1 MAYVNAACAGHML
14 LVLVLAANSA
24 RFPILLSYMPA
35 RSYALN
41 PQLMN
46 MVVHEVSVFVHS
58 Q

>member
-1 MAYVNAACAGHML
+1 MSMQLVQGML

-24 RFPILLSYMPA
+24 RFPILHSYMPA
-35 RSYALN
+35 RSYALS

-46 MVVHEVSVFVHS
+46 MVAHEVSVLVHS